1 MADFHD
7 HDHDHDHDDDGN
19 ALYAKITA
27 MTVLFVAS
35 TIFGLLPFKLSKWLN
50 WTVDE
55 NARTSTVISTLL
67 SFGGG
72 VLLAT
77 TFLHLQPEIAETIE
91 SLQAKGSMGDL
102 SFSLAPFLMC
112 AGFFMIYLI
121 EEVIHTYLL
130 SQENSSK
137 AAANGELEG
146 AFVRGINARE
156 SVLLKRKKKT
166 EIRNGS
172 ISTTE
177 LISNDVESQKDE
189 RTNNNETKG
198 SEAVVVKKDPH
209 NGHNHNHATH
219 NHNHIPVFKATDDES
234 MLVSSLRGLLI
245 VLALSIHELFEGLAV
260 GLEPTAASA
269 WYMFGA
275 VSAHKLVIAFCI
287 GVELVVIRTKLWLGI
302 LYVIIFAIV
311 SPIGIGVGI
320 LLSEANNAEA
330 FAVPSVILQG
340 LASGTLLYVIF
351 FEVLSKEKS
360 GIIQYFA
367 VVAGYFIMFGLQL
380 LTGHQHSHG
389 GAEEG
394 HNLHSHSHDHEH
406 GHDAH

>member
-1 MADFHD
+1 MSLFDDD
-7 HDHDHDHDDDGN
+7 HEHEHDHDDN
-19 ALYAKITA
+19 ALYAKVTA
-27 MTVLFVAS
+27 MAVLFIAS
-35 TIFGLLPFKLSKWLN
+35 TIFGLLPFKLSKWFK
-50 WTVDE
+50 WSIDE

-91 SLQAKGSMGDL
+91 SLQHDGKMPEL
-102 SFSLAPFLMC
+102 KFSLAPFLMC

-121 EEVIHTYLL
+121 EEIIHTYLL
-130 SQENSSK
+130 SQESQNVK
-137 AAANGELEG
+137 NAEEVEG

-156 SVLLKRKKKT
+156 SVLLKRHKRPS
-166 EIRNGS
+166 EVRNGS

-177 LISNDVESQKDE
+177 LISNDVENQKAE
-189 RTNNNETKG
+189 EKSNNNE
-198 SEAVVVKKDPH
+198 VVPQTSH
-209 NGHNHNHATH
+209 NNHNHNHQNH
-219 NHNHIPVFKATDDES
+219 NHNHVPVFKTTDDES
-234 MLVSSLRGLLI
+234 VLVSSIRGLLI

-287 GVELVVIRTKLWLGI
+287 GIELVVIRTKVWLGI
-302 LYVIIFAIV
+302 LYVIVFAIV

-320 LLSEANNAEA
+320 LLSESDNGDA

-360 GIIQYFA
+360 GIIQYCA
-367 VVAGYFIMFGLQL
+367 VVVGFFLMFGLQIL
-380 LTGHQHSHG
+380 SK
-389 GAEEG
+389 
-394 HNLHSHSHDHEH
+394 
-406 GHDAH
+406 

>member
-1 MADFHD
+1 MSNL
-7 HDHDHDHDDDGN
+7 HDDTHEHYNNNEDGN
-19 ALYAKITA
+19 ALYAKVTA

-55 NARTSTVISTLL
+55 SARTSTVISTLL

-77 TFLHLQPEIAETIE
+77 TFLHLQPEIAETVK
-91 SLQAKGSMGDL
+91 SLQVNGSMPDL
-102 SFSLAPFLMC
+102 RFSLAPFLMC
-112 AGFFMIYLI
+112 GGFFMIYLI
-121 EEVIHTYLL
+121 EEIIHTYLL
-130 SQENSSK
+130 SQEN
-137 AAANGELEG
+137 ANKQGGSNDVVEG

-156 SVLLKRKKKT
+156 SILLKRKKRT
-166 EIRNGS
+166 SEIRNGS

-177 LISNDVESQKDE
+177 LISNDVENQKVE
-189 RTNNNETKG
+189 KGAENNNEESK
-198 SEAVVVKKDPH
+198 AKDPH
-209 NGHNHNHATH
+209 HNHNHQTH
-219 NHNHIPVFKATDDES
+219 SHSHVPVFQANPDES
-234 MLVSSLRGLLI
+234 MLVSSIRGLLI

-302 LYVIIFAIV
+302 LYVVIFAIV

-360 GIIQYFA
+360 GIIQYF
-367 VVAGYFIMFGLQL
+367 G
-380 LTGHQHSHG
+380 
-389 GAEEG
+389 E
-394 HNLHSHSHDHEH
+394 
-406 GHDAH
+406 